1 MDQLTGHGVSLQY
14 VADRPSV
21 PLFGR
26 FQLNLADGSEFAIPN
41 RRGRALLAMLCLA
54 RDEAL
59 DREFLS
65 MALWEGRFPAH
76 AKASLRQCLLDTSRL
91 LDRLGKD
98 MLDVTRTSVALPQQ
112 SIVTDLDALEDAFA
126 RRDFPAATDRLATI
140 GSKPILD
147 QMNFGA
153 SFDSWRERQGVVVER
168 RLRQAVEGA
177 LETLAHDGDSESRD
191 RLADVWSWRASTGDP
206 SRPSRD
212 RDGRTRIAVLPFQSF
227 NPSADLDY
235 FSDGIADELI
245 TALSQV
251 PQLVV
256 AGRTSS
262 FQFRNSDLAS
272 PSVAEALRVAHLI
285 EGSVQRQGDQVRIFV
300 RLTDGADGFESW
312 GQRFDGAL
320 DDIFALQEKV
330 AQAVTAALSR
340 QLGLVMIEPS
350 VSTSTSSKV
359 AYDLYLQGKAL
370 NGKVFGDGVLD
381 RAIRFLEEALAI
393 DPSFA
398 EAWLELAETYHQ
410 VAVYTQRL
418 DRNAAAEQMAIC
430 ARKVI
435 ALAPQLGYSYSLLGM
450 YEISRGNMVGAL
462 DLVFEGFRQ
471 QPSHPGVTMR
481 LASFLLYCGRTG
493 DAEPY
498 VLAALDQ
505 DPADGRKYGV
515 LWSLRFGQGD
525 LHAALAAAQ
534 RLVDLGWPSMY
545 LAITSAAL
553 GRNAIAIE
561 QYQQTKRLVNTFIV
575 PPAGSPVLSDE
586 AMDAYWH
593 TAAKGICSGVEEDRL
608 IYGQVLEMMYAT
620 VADPGD
626 FAIAGAAIFCGNA
639 EVAFKAMCKSRSPV
653 KMVAFLALW
662 ADVDPIRRVWQ
673 HPGFLDFAERIGLVA
688 AWEKYGWPDLLIRDK
703 SLN

>member
-1 MDQLTGHGVSLQY
+1 MDQLAGHDVGLRY
-14 VADRPSV
+14 VADRPTVS
-21 PLFGR
+21 LFGR
-26 FQLNLADGSEFAIPN
+26 FQLKLGDGAAVTIPN

-54 RDEAL
+54 RGEAL

-91 LDRLGKD
+91 LARFGDE
-98 MLDVTRTSVALPQQ
+98 MLDVTRTSVALPQR
-112 SIVTDLDALEDAFA
+112 SIVTDLDVLDDAFA
-126 RRDFPAATDRLATI
+126 RMDLPAAIDLLATI
-140 GSKPILD
+140 GSKPILE
-147 QMNFGA
+147 QMSFGA
-153 SFDSWRERQGVVVER
+153 SFDSWRERHAIVLEQ
-168 RLRQAVEGA
+168 RLRQTVGSA
-177 LETLAHDGDSESRD
+177 LMSLAHDGDMATHD
-191 RLADVWSWRASTGDP
+191 RLAHIWSLRAPTGDP
-206 SRPSRD
+206 SRPSQERK
-212 RDGRTRIAVLPFQSF
+212 GRTRVAVLPFQSF
-227 NPSADLDY
+227 SPSADLDY

-251 PQLVV
+251 AQLMV

-262 FQFRNSDLAS
+262 FRFRNSELPS
-272 PSVAEALRVAHLI
+272 PTVAEALRVAHLI
-285 EGSVQRQGDQVRIFV
+285 EGSVQRQGEQVRVFV

-320 DDIFALQEKV
+320 DDIFALQEQV
-330 AQAVTAALSR
+330 AQAVTAALSC

-350 VSTSTSSKV
+350 VLTSTSSKT

-370 NGKVFGDGVLD
+370 GAKVFGDGVLD
-381 RAIRFLEEALAI
+381 RAIRFLEDAVAI
-393 DPSFA
+393 DPLFA
-398 EAWLELAETYHQ
+398 EAWLELAEANHH
-410 VAVYTQRL
+410 VAVYTQCP
-418 DRNAAAEQMAIC
+418 DRIAVAERIAQC
-430 ARKVI
+430 ARKAI

-450 YEISRGNMVGAL
+450 YEISRNNMVGAL
-462 DLVFEGFRQ
+462 DLAFEGYRQ
-471 QPSHPGVTMR
+471 QPSHPGVAMR
-481 LASFLLYCGRTG
+481 LASFLLYCGRTS

-545 LAITSAAL
+545 LAVTSAAL

-561 QYQQTKRLVNTFIV
+561 QYQQTKQLVNTFIV
-575 PPAGSPVLSDE
+575 PPVGSPVMSDE
-586 AMDAYWH
+586 AMDAYWL

-608 IYGQVLEMMYAT
+608 IYEQVLEMMYAT

-639 EVAFKAMCKSRSPV
+639 DVAFKSLRKSRSPA

-662 ADVDPIRRVWQ
+662 ADVDPMRRVWQ